1 MNLLSSV
8 KQRRNYIPV
17 LLILRQKLQIEVM
30 ETHFIKIIET
40 LIVIIAVTVTHIF
53 TRRSIN
59 SMLKKIHF
67 SLQRRKLTLRMIN
80 LLLTITAIVFI
91 SAIWGVKQPDIV
103 VFISSVMAILG
114 IAFVAQ
120 WSLLSNIT
128 AGLILFFN
136 HPLKIGDHIKIIEK
150 DFVIEGIVND
160 ITFFFIHIK
169 TENREKITISNT
181 VVLQKTISIVL
192 SHEENLQKK

>member
-1 MNLLSSV
+1 
-8 KQRRNYIPV
+8 
-17 LLILRQKLQIEVM
+17 M
-30 ETHFIKIIET
+30 ETYFIKIIET
-40 LIVIIAVTVTHIF
+40 VIVIVVLIVTHIF

-59 SMLKKIHF
+59 GMLKKIHF

-91 SAIWGVKQPDIV
+91 SAIWGVKQTDIV

-136 HPLKIGDHIKIIEK
+136 HPLRIGDHIKIIEK
-150 DFVIEGIVND
+150 DFIIEGIVND

-169 TENREKITISNT
+169 TESKERITLSNT
-181 VVLQKTISIVL
+181 VVLQKTISIVPP
-192 SHEENLQKK
+192 HEGEVHK